1 MKNDSDSIEYNL
13 TGKSVAFIY
22 VYYFLILI
30 TSLSLSIYII
40 CFNFKNIDTYSTI
53 VRTNIVS
60 LSVSSMLCCVEYIH
74 KLYKACIYN
83 RLKINDSMNIKC
95 WGNLI
100 YFISRPIFAAVFAF
114 VMIIVFLSGI
124 YVVTG
129 NYETVINEKFLYVCV
144 VSSTF
149 IGVSIG
155 NILDRFRSISKKK
168 IDEFI
173 DKNNKF

>member
-1 MKNDSDSIEYNL
+1 
-13 TGKSVAFIY
+13 
-22 VYYFLILI
+22 
-30 TSLSLSIYII
+30 
-40 CFNFKNIDTYSTI
+40 
-53 VRTNIVS
+53 
-60 LSVSSMLCCVEYIH
+60 
-74 KLYKACIYN
+74 
-83 RLKINDSMNIKC
+83 
-95 WGNLI
+95 
-100 YFISRPIFAAVFAF
+100 
-114 VMIIVFLSGI
+114 MIIVFLSGI

-149 IGVSIG
+149 IGFSIG